1 MMKKTL
7 FFLLLFLV
15 LFTLPV
21 HAEEQEDDTSSAAS
35 WQQYYDDQME
45 KSGANDLKDELPND
59 TKKMMENAG
68 IYEADW
74 QSLANLNPGNLFG
87 TIFGVA
93 KEKSPA
99 PFAAIAQILAVILLC
114 ALIDGLKLSFS
125 EGPLGGLMGVVGTLC
140 ICVILVSP
148 IVNCIASAAS
158 VIQGAATFMLC
169 YVPVIAGIMIAG
181 GQTVSAGSYH
191 LMMMGAG
198 EIISQIASRFLV
210 PLLNVFLSISIVSS
224 ISAKLNLKGICDMF
238 YKVVKW
244 VLGLSMTIF
253 VSLMTIQSL
262 VGTAADGTGNK
273 AAKFLIS
280 SFVPVVG
287 GALGEAFSTVQGC
300 VKLLK
305 SGVGAFGIIAAA
317 FIFLPTIVECLL
329 WQLTVQVSAA
339 VSDIFELRQ
348 ISDLLR
354 AAGKVLSMML
364 SIILCC
370 VTILIVSTVIVLMIG
385 GGGGAA

>member
-1 MMKKTL
+1 MKK
-7 FFLLLFLV
+7 FVLLLFL
-15 LFTLPV
+15 LFFVCILPV
-21 HAEEQEDDTSSAAS
+21 SAEETEGEDTSSSS
-35 WQQYYDDQME
+35 WQDYYNQQLE
-45 KSGANDLKDELPND
+45 KSGASDLKDELPND
-59 TKKMMENAG
+59 TQKMLENAG

-74 QSLANLNPGNLFG
+74 QSLANLNPQNLFG

-99 PFAAIAQILAVILLC
+99 PFTAIAQILAVILLC

-125 EGPLGGLMGVVGTLC
+125 EGPLGSIMGMVGTLC
-140 ICVILVSP
+140 ICIILVSP
-148 IVNCIASAAS
+148 IVACISGTAS
-158 VIQGAATFMLC
+158 VIQGAATFLLC

-210 PLLNVFLSISIVSS
+210 PLLNVFLSLSIVSS
-224 ISAKLNLKGICDMF
+224 ISTKLNLKGICEMF
-238 YKVVKW
+238 YKIVKW

-305 SGVGAFGIIAAA
+305 SGVGAFGILAAA
-317 FIFLPTIVECLL
+317 FIFLPTIIECLL
-329 WQLTVQVSAA
+329 WQLTVQISAGI
-339 VSDIFELRQ
+339 SDIFELKQ

-370 VTILIVSTVIVLMIG
+370 VTILIVSTVIVLVIG
-385 GGGGAA
+385 GGASS